1 VAGDKIAPSQA
12 VVVYTH
18 ATAFLERRMMKLIT
32 LIKEWL
38 KREPVKG
45 PAPGPV
51 FNPIFRR
58 MTDGP
63 KVTEQVNIR
72 R

>member
-1 VAGDKIAPSQA
+1 MAGGKIAPSQA
-12 VVVYTH
+12 VVVNTH
-18 ATAFLERRMMKLIT
+18 ATAFLERRIMKLIA

-45 PAPGPV
+45 PTPGPV

-58 MTDGP
+58 MTGAA
-63 KVTEQVNIR
+63 KTTIKINIG
-72 R
+72 